1 MDTRCYVVAILP
13 DCENEVVLLSST
25 WITEERSQDD
35 LPITQM
41 PSVRPDKLYQAAKNH
56 IPCKPGDKKYTFHE
70 YGRTILFSSARQMEL
85 DLSENS
91 TISSEGTVYMGLPP
105 KRKIRRK
112 VFSEEET
119 LRLPKQT
126 ANRPAMVE
134 YNLDG
139 LESVAS
145 DIHECNAYLCQTSH
159 PLIFSTSAVVQ
170 TYSSLRML
178 SPPPIHSGPILTPK
192 SSIRRLQSP
201 PGNNSESIRAS
212 HSPTN
217 LCLSGESVFSMK
229 VGFLSLI
236 CSCTGVYGKC
246 TRH

>member
-145 DIHECNAYLCQTSH
+145 DIHES
-159 PLIFSTSAVVQ
+159 VVQ

-229 VGFLSLI
+229 FFRAS
-236 CSCTGVYGKC
+236 S
-246 TRH
+246 